1 MHKTKA
7 IILRTVKYGETSL
20 VVTAFTEIFGI
31 QTYMVNGVRSSK
43 KTGLKAAMYQP
54 AALLEMEVYH
64 NDRNAMHRIRECN
77 WAQLYKNILSDVVK
91 NSIAMFMME
100 LLYKLLRQPEE
111 NTDLFYFC
119 EDALLQLDE
128 APKTVAANF
137 PLFFTL
143 HLSHFFGFKI
153 DDNYSEENSFLDL
166 MEGNFTSHSPTHP
179 YFLADEHAQITAHL
193 LRIMIP
199 AELEDLKMGH
209 LKRRELLLK
218 YIEYYSLHMQDF
230 GQMKTLPVL
239 QEVLG

>member
-1 MHKTKA
+1 
-7 IILRTVKYGETSL
+7 VKYGETSL

-54 AALLEMEVYH
+54 GALLDMEVYH

-77 WAQLYKNILSDVVK
+77 WAHLYKNILSDVVK

-100 LLYKLLRQPEE
+100 LLYKLLKQPEE

-166 MEGNFTSHSPTHP
+166 MEGNFINHAPTHP
-179 YFLADEHAQITAHL
+179 YFMADEHAQVTAHL
-193 LRIMIP
+193 LRIMVP

-230 GQMKTLPVL
+230 GQMKTVPVL

>member
-20 VVTAFTEIFGI
+20 VVTAFTEVFGI

-54 AALLEMEVYH
+54 GALLDMEVYH

-77 WAQLYKNILSDVVK
+77 WAHLYKNILSDVVK

-100 LLYKLLRQPEE
+100 LLYKLLKQPEE

-119 EDALLQLDE
+119 EDSLLQLDE
-128 APKTVAANF
+128 APKAVSANF

-153 DDNYSEENSFLDL
+153 DDNYSEENIFLDL
-166 MEGNFTSHSPTHP
+166 MEGNFADHAPAHS
-179 YFLADEHAQITAHL
+179 YFMTDENALITVEL
-193 LRIMIP
+193 LRMMMP
-199 AELEDLKMGH
+199 AELEELKMNH

>member
-1 MHKTKA
+1 
-7 IILRTVKYGETSL
+7 
-20 VVTAFTEIFGI
+20 
-31 QTYMVNGVRSSK
+31 MVNGVRSSK

-166 MEGNFTSHSPTHP
+166 MEGNFTSHAPTHP